1 MNPPADVVGSF
12 GTKNERDEAIRRQ
25 NKKILEERA
34 ELGRKIASGEL
45 GEDARGPSCMAIQ
58 SDHDLR
64 PRRESSETPLGT

>member
-45 GEDARGPSCMAIQ
+45 GEDAQGPSCMAIQ

-64 PRRESSETPLGT
+64 PPQESRKTYSGT

>member
-12 GTKNERDEAIRRQ
+12 GTKNERDEAVQKQ
-25 NKKILEERA
+25 NKKILEEKA
-34 ELGRKIASGEL
+34 ELERKIASGEL

-64 PRRESSETPLGT
+64 PRQELSETPLRT